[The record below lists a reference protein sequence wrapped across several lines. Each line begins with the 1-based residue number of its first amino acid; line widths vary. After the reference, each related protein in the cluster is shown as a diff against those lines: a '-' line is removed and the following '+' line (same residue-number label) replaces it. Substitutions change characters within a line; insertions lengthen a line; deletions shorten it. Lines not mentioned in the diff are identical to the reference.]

1 MSQSGG
7 FCGVCGATLSSKY
20 APCPKCGHSKTTYSI
35 TSGGAGASGHCGQ
48 CGAALA
54 SKYAPC
60 PKCGYIKTKYEP
72 GKSRSTRPIMIA
84 TIVFVGLISTI
95 IGIDLY
101 ATQSLEL
108 QPIQNA
114 NTSFDYST
122 FTIHFQLSIYNPTV
136 IPTSFDVI
144 YADIL
149 YKSRTLGTATIYG
162 EPLPPSSYTDVSGKF
177 EIDPVNV
184 MALAFGGMAG
194 GGMPDK
200 NDIIVNVKLE
210 KRILG
215 FIPFVYE
222 RNYNIDEFTEAFGP

>member
-7 FCGVCGATLSSKY
+7 FCAQCGTPLASKY
-20 APCPKCGHSKTTYSI
+20 SPCPNCGHTKTTYNPQPA
-35 TSGGAGASGHCGQ
+35 GGASGHCGQ

-72 GKSRSTRPIMIA
+72 GKSRSTRPVIIA

-95 IGIDLY
+95 IGVDLY
-101 ATQSLEL
+101 ATQSLEM
-108 QPIQNA
+108 QSKGVTN
-114 NTSFDYST
+114 SDFST
-122 FTIHFQLSIYNPTV
+122 LTIHFELSIYNPTV

-215 FIPFVYE
+215 FIPFMYE
-222 RNYNIDEFTEAFGP
+222 KNYNIDEFTEAFGP

>member
-1 MSQSGG
+1 MSQSSG
-7 FCGVCGATLSSKY
+7 FCGQCGTPLASKY
-20 APCPKCGHSKTTYSI
+20 SPCPNCGHTKTTYNPQPAS
-35 TSGGAGASGHCGQ
+35 GASGHCGQ

-60 PKCGYIKTKYEP
+60 PKCGYIKTKYKP
-72 GKSRSTRPIMIA
+72 GKSRSTRPVMIA

-101 ATQSLEL
+101 ATQSLEM
-108 QPIQNA
+108 QSKGVTN
-114 NTSFDYST
+114 SDFST
-122 FTIHFQLSIYNPTV
+122 LTIHFELSIYNPTV

-149 YKSRTLGTATIYG
+149 YKSKTLGTATIYG

-184 MALAFGGMAG
+184 MALAFGGMVG
-194 GGMPDK
+194 GGTPDK
-200 NDIIVNVKLE
+200 KDFSVNVKLE

-215 FIPFVYE
+215 FIPFTYE
-222 RNYNIDEFTEAFGP
+222 RSYSMDEFIENFGP

>member
-1 MSQSGG
+1 MSQSSG
-7 FCGVCGATLSSKY
+7 FCGQCGTPLASKY
-20 APCPKCGHSKTTYSI
+20 SPCPNCGHTKTTYNPQPAS
-35 TSGGAGASGHCGQ
+35 GASGHCGQ

-60 PKCGYIKTKYEP
+60 PKCGYIKTKYKP
-72 GKSRSTRPIMIA
+72 GKSRSTRPVMIA

-122 FTIHFQLSIYNPTV
+122 LTIYFQLSIYNPTV

-144 YADIL
+144 YADML
-149 YKSRTLGTATIYG
+149 YKSKTIGTATIYG
-162 EPLPPSSYTDVSGKF
+162 ESLPPSSYTDVSGKF
-177 EIDPVNV
+177 ELGSVSV
-184 MALAFGGMAG
+184 LMAAFGGG
-194 GGMPDK
+194 TPDQK
-200 NDIIVNVKLE
+200 DFSVNVKLE

-215 FIPFVYE
+215 FIPFMYE
-222 RNYNIDEFTEAFGP
+222 RSYSMDEFTEAFGP

>member
-1 MSQSGG
+1 MSQSSG
-7 FCGVCGATLSSKY
+7 F
-20 APCPKCGHSKTTYSI
+20 
-35 TSGGAGASGHCGQ
+35 CGQ
-48 CGAALA
+48 CGATLA
-54 SKYAPC
+54 AKYAPC
-60 PKCGYIKTKYEP
+60 PKCGYTKTKYNP
-72 GKSRSTRPIMIA
+72 GKSSKSSTRPIMIA

-108 QPIQNA
+108 QPMQNA

-122 FTIHFQLSIYNPTV
+122 LTIYFQLSIYNPTV

-149 YKSRTLGTATIYG
+149 YKSKTLGTATIYG

-177 EIDPVNV
+177 ELDAVSV
-184 MALAFGGMAG
+184 LAAAFGGG
-194 GGMPDK
+194 TPDEK
-200 NDIIVNVKLE
+200 DFSIDVKLE

-215 FIPFVYE
+215 FIPFTYE
-222 RNYNIDEFTEAFGP
+222 RNYSMDEFTKNFGP

>member
-1 MSQSGG
+1 MSQPGG

-20 APCPKCGHSKTTYSI
+20 APCPKCGHSKTTYNPQPA
-35 TSGGAGASGHCGQ
+35 GGASGHCGQ
-48 CGAALA
+48 CGATLA
-54 SKYAPC
+54 AKYAPC
-60 PKCGYIKTKYEP
+60 PKCGYSKTRYNP
-72 GKSRSTRPIMIA
+72 GKPSTRPIMIA
-84 TIVFVGLISTI
+84 TIVIAGLISTI

-122 FTIHFQLSIYNPTV
+122 LTIYFQLSIYNPTV

-149 YKSRTLGTATIYG
+149 YKSKTIGTATIYG
-162 EPLPPSSYTDVSGKF
+162 EPLPSSSHTNVSGKF
-177 EIDPVNV
+177 ELGSVSV
-184 MALAFGGMAG
+184 LMAAFGGG
-194 GGMPDK
+194 TPDK
-200 NDIIVNVKLE
+200 KDFSVNVKLE

-215 FIPFVYE
+215 FIPFTYE
-222 RNYNIDEFTEAFGP
+222 RSYSMDEFMENFGP

>member
-7 FCGVCGATLSSKY
+7 FCA
-20 APCPKCGHSKTTYSI
+20 
-35 TSGGAGASGHCGQ
+35 Q
-48 CGAALA
+48 CGTPVA
-54 SKYAPC
+54 SKYATC
-60 PKCGYIKTKYEP
+60 SKCGYAKTRYTP
-72 GKSRSTRPIMIA
+72 GKSRSTRPVMIA

-101 ATQSLEL
+101 ATQSLE
-108 QPIQNA
+108 IQSKGVTN
-114 NTSFDYST
+114 SDFST
-122 FTIHFQLSIYNPTV
+122 LTIHFQLSIYNPTV

-149 YKSRTLGTATIYG
+149 YKSKTLGTATIYG
-162 EPLPPSSYTDVSGKF
+162 ESLPPSSYTDVSGKF
-177 EIDPVNV
+177 ELDAVSV
-184 MALAFGGMAG
+184 LAAAFGGG
-194 GGMPDK
+194 TPDEK
-200 NDIIVNVKLE
+200 DFSIDVKLE